1 MEATWGPTSPREVAK
16 EVMEADFNSS
26 DNTFWDPFGVHFGTF
41 LVSFLY
47 LSFSM
52 ILSIFWGR
60 FGGPA
65 QLQKLAFG

>member
-16 EVMEADFNSS
+16 EVMEADFTSS
-26 DNTFWDPFGVHFGTF
+26 DNIFLDPFGVHFETF

-52 ILSIFWGR
+52 ILSIF
-60 FGGPA
+60 
-65 QLQKLAFG
+65 